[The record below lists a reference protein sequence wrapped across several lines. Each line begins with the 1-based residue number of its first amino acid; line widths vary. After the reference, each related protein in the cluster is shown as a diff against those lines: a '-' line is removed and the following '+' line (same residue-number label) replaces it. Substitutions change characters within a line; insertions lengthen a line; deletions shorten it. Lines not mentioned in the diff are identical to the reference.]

1 MNPFEMV
8 VLIVGIGAVA
18 NIVRAKNGLPMG
30 NFWWGGRGRGQ
41 LLTNTQSED
50 SETVRL
56 REEVKELKERLHVL
70 ERIATDNNRA
80 VDLDREIE
88 RLR

>member
-8 VLIVGIGAVA
+8 VMIVAIGAVA
-18 NIVRAKNGLPMG
+18 SVFRAKYGITR
-30 NFWWGGRGRGQ
+30 GGRRNRDQ
-41 LLTNTQSED
+41 EFVAAAED
-50 SETVRL
+50 GETVRL
-56 REEVKELKERLHVL
+56 REEVKQLKERLHVL

>member
-8 VLIVGIGAVA
+8 VMIVAIAAVA
-18 NIVRAKNGLPMG
+18 NIIRAKNGLPMG
-30 NFWWGGRGRGQ
+30 NFWGGRRGRDQRLTGQ
-41 LLTNTQSED
+41 LQDD

-56 REEVKELKERLHVL
+56 REEVKDLKERLHVL

>member
-8 VLIVGIGAVA
+8 VLIVAIAAVA
-18 NIVRAKNGLPMG
+18 NIIRARNGLPMG
-30 NFWWGGRGRGQ
+30 RFWGDRFGRGQ
-41 LLTNTQSED
+41 HFTDQADD

>member
-8 VLIVGIGAVA
+8 VMIVAIVAVA
-18 NIVRAKNGLPMG
+18 NIIRAKNGLPMG
-30 NFWWGGRGRGQ
+30 GFFGGRRFRDQRFVQQTDDG
-41 LLTNTQSED
+41 
-50 SETVRL
+50 ETARL
-56 REEVKELKERLHVL
+56 REEVKQLKDRLAVL

>member
-8 VLIVGIGAVA
+8 VMIVGIVA
-18 NIVRAKNGLPMG
+18 IANFIRAKNGLPMG
-30 NFWWGGRGRGQ
+30 SFWGGRRGREQ
-41 LLTNTQSED
+41 EFAAAED

-70 ERIATDNNRA
+70 ERIATDTNRA

>member
-8 VLIVGIGAVA
+8 VMIVAIVAVA
-18 NIVRAKNGLPMG
+18 NIIRAKNGMPVG
-30 NFWWGGRGRGQ
+30 KFFGGRHGRDRFAGQ
-41 LLTNTQSED
+41 D
-50 SETVRL
+50 DPETARL

-80 VDLDREIE
+80 ADLDREIE
-88 RLR
+88 KLR

>member
-8 VLIVGIGAVA
+8 VMIVGIGAVA
-18 NIVRAKNGLPMG
+18 NFVRAKNGLPTG
-30 NFWWGGRGRGQ
+30 NFWGGRRGRDQ
-41 LLTNTQSED
+41 RLAAMQTDDT
-50 SETVRL
+50 ETVRL

-70 ERIATDNNRA
+70 ERIATDTNRA

>member
-8 VLIVGIGAVA
+8 VMIVAITAIA
-18 NIVRAKNGLPMG
+18 SIIRAKHGLPM
-30 NFWWGGRGRGQ
+30 NWSGRRNRDQ
-41 LLTNTQSED
+41 RFAQPTSD
-50 SETVRL
+50 AETIRL

>member
-8 VLIVGIGAVA
+8 VLIVAIGAVA

-30 NFWWGGRGRGQ
+30 RFWGGRHGRDQHLAG
-41 LLTNTQSED
+41 TVDD

>member
-8 VLIVGIGAVA
+8 VMIVAIGAVA
-18 NIVRAKNGLPMG
+18 SILRAKYGIAH
-30 NFWWGGRGRGQ
+30 RGRRNRDGQ
-41 LLTNTQSED
+41 DTAPVND
-50 SETVRL
+50 AETVRL